1 MLSLIFFCDMMT
13 ANNKQ
18 QRVAYLVFFKCN
30 AGLTGVAGKQ
40 ETAASAASG
49 RQKEDKP

>member
-30 AGLTGVAGKQ
+30 AGLTGVTG
-40 ETAASAASG
+40 
-49 RQKEDKP
+49 